1 MNGAHDMGGMEGFGP
16 ILAEPE
22 TEEPVFHTDWEAR
35 VFAMNRATGIFRLWN
50 IDISRYAK
58 ERQHPAT
65 YLRNS
70 YYENWLVG
78 LETLLVEAGLVTTQE
93 LQTWTESAPVSKE
106 IKEMALTADQVGT
119 RPLRVTNYR
128 REVEAGPQFQPGD
141 RVRALNRHPS
151 GHTREPRYIR
161 GHVGTVH
168 EHYGAQVYPDLS
180 AQGIDEGRH
189 LYSVRFDGAELWGVS
204 ANANS
209 VVYVD
214 MFEDY
219 MEPAG

>member
-16 ILAEPE
+16 IQAEPE
-22 TEEPVFHTDWEAR
+22 SKEPVFHSEAEAR
-35 VFAMNRATGIFRLWN
+35 VFAMNRAAGIFHLWN

-58 ERQHPAT
+58 ERQHPAD
-65 YLRNS
+65 YLKHS
-70 YYENWLVG
+70 YYENWLAG
-78 LETLLVEAGLVTTQE
+78 LETLLVEAGLVTPEE
-93 LQTWTESAPVSKE
+93 LTTGKVLSPVSQE
-106 IKEMALTADQVGT
+106 IKDAALKAEQVGT

-128 REVEAGPQFQPGD
+128 REVEDGPRYQAGD
-141 RVRALNRHPS
+141 RIRALNRHPT

-180 AQGIDEGRH
+180 TQGIDEGRH
-189 LYSVRFDGAELWGVS
+189 LYAVRFEGRELWGES

-219 MEPAG
+219 MEPAE